1 MVGELGHV
9 LLFIL
14 LHRQLLLSRAYFYV
28 RISRLQDKL
37 VKRRNL
43 TKQPTMPELSEVI
56 GSQENQQEHSSTDKM
71 ANQQEAVKVAF
82 PSLSDVFLEKMK
94 LLPGRKDKLK
104 RLVSSSLSLS
114 LSASLRGVY
123 PYLYMLP

>member
-1 MVGELGHV
+1 VVGELGHV